1 MIDLLLTKL
10 VYYWLRTGSAGLL
23 LPIENPPISSPRMA
37 SKLTHTL
44 ELARQIKTPDSR
56 NHRSQV
62 KKPANRFSNPHS
74 SVETNQTHLPRPR
87 GFLP

>member
-56 NHRSQV
+56 NHRYQPNS
-62 KKPANRFSNPHS
+62 PSNDSSNPHS
-74 SVETNQTHLPRPR
+74 SHGTFQSPLPRPR

>member
-1 MIDLLLTKL
+1 MIDFLLTGHVL
-10 VYYWLRTGSAGLL
+10 CRLRTGSAGLL